1 MGVDPFKAT
10 ETSETEKETGGDIP
24 VKEKLTFTAP
34 ERKSRLGLDVRAM
47 EKRES
52 AKSQGEFKVPKKPA
66 VSVSASMDEDDRSG
80 VSGIDDGGDN
90 SRPDHSSRRYRDKSS
105 RSETPQES
113 TVTTE
118 KAAASDS

>member
-1 MGVDPFKAT
+1 MDCFRAY
-10 ETSETEKETGGDIP
+10 SFFLI
-24 VKEKLTFTAP
+24 
-34 ERKSRLGLDVRAM
+34 SGLDVRAM

-52 AKSQGEFKVPKKPA
+52 AKSQGEFKVPRKPA

-105 RSETPQES
+105 RSETPQGIFFLCFLC
-113 TVTTE
+113 TI
-118 KAAASDS
+118 

>member
-1 MGVDPFKAT
+1 
-10 ETSETEKETGGDIP
+10 
-24 VKEKLTFTAP
+24 
-34 ERKSRLGLDVRAM
+34 M

-52 AKSQGEFKVPKKPA
+52 AKSQGEFKVPRKPA

-105 RSETPQES
+105 RSDTPQGIFFLSCVRFSS
-113 TVTTE
+113 TWHSCSME
-118 KAAASDS
+118 KKELLLHFVLNYSLPPSLVLSYAL